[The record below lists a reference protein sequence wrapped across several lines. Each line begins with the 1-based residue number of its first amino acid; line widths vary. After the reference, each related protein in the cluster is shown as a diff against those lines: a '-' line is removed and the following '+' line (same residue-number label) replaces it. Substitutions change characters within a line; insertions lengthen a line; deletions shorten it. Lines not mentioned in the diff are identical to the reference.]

1 MQDGNC
7 RTVIVRCHFNT
18 SALRSEVWKRGR
30 IPVISISFFFA
41 IIGDL
46 NPGGLSLMLMT
57 LQAH

>member
-1 MQDGNC
+1 M
-7 RTVIVRCHFNT
+7 VIV
-18 SALRSEVWKRGR
+18 ALWGSGA
-30 IPVISISFFFA
+30 ISTPVRYGLKFENADVSLSFLSLFFFA